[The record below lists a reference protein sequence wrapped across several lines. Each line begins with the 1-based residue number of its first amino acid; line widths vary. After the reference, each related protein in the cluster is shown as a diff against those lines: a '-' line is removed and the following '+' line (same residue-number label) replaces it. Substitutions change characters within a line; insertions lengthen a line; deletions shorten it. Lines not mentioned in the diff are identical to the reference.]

1 MNLSNIKKVFV
12 YMIILSSI
20 TLLSFNVFTNL
31 SDFDFKSFVQKCK
44 YKITRTRISDFN
56 SVETNIQN
64 SNLMSVKIE
73 NIRKKD
79 NFKILKNDILL
90 DLLDLKY
97 DLLKEVYILNELEK
111 HLNKLNDLIEILDPR
126 TKANIALYNTNKTL
140 FNNQLICNE
149 IDSGMLY
156 FSGR

>member
-1 MNLSNIKKVFV
+1 
-12 YMIILSSI
+12 MIILSSI